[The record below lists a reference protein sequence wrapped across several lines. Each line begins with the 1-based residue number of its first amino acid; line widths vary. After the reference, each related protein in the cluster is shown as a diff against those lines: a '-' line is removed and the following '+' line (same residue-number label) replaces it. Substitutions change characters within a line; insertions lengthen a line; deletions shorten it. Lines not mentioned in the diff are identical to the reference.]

1 VLELLGMQK
10 LKLGRS
16 IQNLSLQQCAH
27 KYTIALS
34 GSCLL
39 DGINTVYIYQ
49 LPVWTT
55 AKKVPTTVLP
65 ESQNKGAVN

>member
-16 IQNLSLQQCAH
+16 IQISH
-27 KYTIALS
+27 S
-34 GSCLL
+34 SSCLL

-65 ESQNKGAVN
+65 DSQNKGAVN